1 MFGKKTLCTIAA
13 VLLFGV
19 SGLQARDT
27 ATFVDL
33 GFSPDGRTFM
43 FAQYG
48 VQAGTLRPWA
58 DLFVVDVPRNDF
70 VIGGRV
76 SYVHQRPVVF
86 GQDGSGTL
94 RDLLMRNV
102 PLVERHRINHSVQG
116 RPLYIA
122 LDNEAPNEVE
132 FRNFETGAFYRAAL
146 VQTIEGSGAGLR
158 SSFIINLQRDG
169 QDGSRRNLVVGT
181 PQVRRPLITSYR
193 IRQAR
198 VYGDSMIFVIEMTRQ
213 EGTSIAIRYMV
224 EAVHF

>member
-1 MFGKKTLCTIAA
+1 MSGKKTLCTLVAI
-13 VLLFGV
+13 LLFGV
-19 SGLQARDT
+19 SSLQARDT

-58 DLFVVDVPRNDF
+58 DLLVVDVPRNDF
-70 VIGGRV
+70 VVGGRV
-76 SYVHQRPVVF
+76 SYVHHQPVVF

-102 PLVERHRINHSVQG
+102 PLVERHGINHSVQG

-122 LDNEAPNEVE
+122 LDNVAPNVIE
-132 FRNFETGAFYRAAL
+132 FRNFETGAFYRASL
-146 VQTIEGSGAGLR
+146 VQTIEGTGANLR
-158 SSFIINLQRDG
+158 SSFIINLQRDAR
-169 QDGSRRNLVVGT
+169 DGTRRTLVVGT
-181 PQVRRPLITSYR
+181 PSVRRPLITSYR

-198 VYGDSMIFVIEMTRQ
+198 VFGDSMIFVIEMTRQ
-213 EGTSIAIRYMV
+213 EGSSVAIRYMV
-224 EAVHF
+224 EAVRF